1 MMLRRE
7 KIDGLRRRLGL
18 LCEPMRVEAE
28 LHAMESA
35 GQGAW
40 HSLRDDPR
48 MVINKD
54 LPWAG
59 WHMLELCM
67 SHEQHELLVR
77 LWVDYGGG
85 FSDSHAFYL
94 PVKSGRVTKR
104 LLYFPRR
111 PQRLRFGP
119 VGHVGRFS
127 IEAFRMVWLT
137 PWFAHKRLF
146 KRICSAHP
154 NWRGRETDDVRVD
167 LREEARE
174 MKVPFWDLAWQQY
187 DQTFCPQV
195 DYSMWL
201 ARQRE
206 PGKAAI
212 RERLRGVEGA
222 LESSNASDLAEDVPL
237 FSIVMPVFDPQPQW
251 LSECLDSVLAQHFQ
265 GWELCIADDAST
277 QPEVHRILRSYAAR
291 DARIR
296 VAWRRENGHISA
308 ASNTALEM
316 ARGRYVALLDHDDRL
331 HPEALLCM
339 AEVFASRPEIALV
352 YSDEDKIRGGE
363 RLDPHFKPDWNPD
376 LVLSH
381 NYVCHLAVF
390 ERSRL
395 MDVGGFREGYEGS
408 QDHDLLLR
416 FVRGLPPSRIHHVP
430 RVLYHWRVTEGST
443 AGSSQAKDYAA
454 EAGQR
459 AVASAVKAML
469 PSARVEPGRV
479 PHSYRV
485 RWPLPDSAPRVSLII
500 PTRDRVEIL
509 RPCLEAILERTD
521 YPDFEVLVVDNESR
535 CPQTL
540 AYFEELRADPRV
552 RVLEWHRRFN
562 YSAINNFAVTQARGD
577 IIGLVNN
584 DIEPINADW
593 LTEMVS
599 HACRPEIGCVGAK
612 LYYPNGRIQHGGVI
626 LGLGGVA
633 GHSHKHL
640 PGDAQGYF
648 NRLQL
653 VQNLSAVTA
662 ACLLVRREVFD
673 QVGGLDEKNLP
684 VAFND
689 VDLCL
694 KVREAGYRNLWTPYA
709 EAYHHESASRGE
721 DNTPEKRRR
730 AEREVAYMRRRWG
743 RELDHDPA
751 YNPNLTLAHEDFSL
765 R

>member
-1 MMLRRE
+1 MNG
-7 KIDGLRRRLGL
+7 D
-18 LCEPMRVEAE
+18 AE
-28 LHAMESA
+28 LHGLEPVE
-35 GQGAW
+35 QGGW
-40 HSLRDDPR
+40 HSLRDDPH
-48 MVINKD
+48 MIVHQHM
-54 LPWAG
+54 PWAG
-59 WHMLELCM
+59 WHMLELRL
-67 SHEQHELLVR
+67 SHEHHQSLVQ
-77 LWVDYGGG
+77 LWVDYGSG
-85 FSDSHAFYL
+85 FSDEHAFFL
-94 PVKSGRVTKR
+94 PVKSGCVAKR
-104 LLYFPRR
+104 LLYLPRR
-111 PQRLRFGP
+111 PRRIRFGP
-119 VGHVGRFS
+119 MGSVGPFS

-137 PWFAHKRLF
+137 PWFARKRLLR
-146 KRICSAHP
+146 RICSAHP
-154 NWRGRETDDVRVD
+154 SWRGRDMEAVRVE
-167 LREEARE
+167 LRDEARE
-174 MKVPFWDLAWQQY
+174 KAVPFWEWAWRQY
-187 DQTFCPQV
+187 DETFYPQV
-195 DYSMWL
+195 DYSMWR
-201 ARQRE
+201 ARQERCD
-206 PGKAAI
+206 PDAI
-212 RERLRGVEGA
+212 SLRVRDVEGA
-222 LESSNASDLAEDVPL
+222 LGREGVRAAGAEPL
-237 FSIVMPVFDPQPQW
+237 FSILMPVFDPSPQW
-251 LSECLDSVLAQHFQ
+251 LADCLDSVLAQHFTN
-265 GWELCIADDAST
+265 WELCIADDAST
-277 QPEVHRILRSYAAR
+277 QPEVHGVLAAYVAR

-296 VAWRRENGHISA
+296 VTYRQENGHISA

-316 ARGRYVALLDHDDRL
+316 ARGHYLALLDHDDRL
-331 HPEALLCM
+331 DPEALLCM
-339 AEVFASRPEIALV
+339 AEVVVAHPEAALI
-352 YSDEDKIRGGE
+352 YSDEDKVRGARE
-363 RLDPHFKPDWNPD
+363 FFDPHFKPDWNPD
-376 LVLSH
+376 LALSH

-390 ERSRL
+390 DRARVLE
-395 MDVGGFREGYEGS
+395 VGGFREGVDGS

-443 AGSSQAKDYAA
+443 AGSSHAKDYAA

-485 RWPLPDSAPRVSLII
+485 RWPLPEHAPRVSLII